1 MKRHSFIGIVSVSI
15 IVAFVIIS
23 NADFLNQLSVIELQ
37 AVKNEL
43 AIDSQSNISTINLI
57 FDEYLKPISLMAN
70 SMGTAY
76 DITTVDELK
85 IVLNDLKI
93 TGNFISVE
101 LIGED
106 GYSYSSDGQESIFT
120 DIALFDFENSSEVV
134 ITDIYYDEFIKENI
148 ISIGVPLPDN
158 GKGYYLV
165 GNLSAD
171 HLNALFENN
180 FTDYGRY
187 FHIIDGNGSYVAT
200 TENSFTLNSQIPF
213 FSVGELVDIHGDFSS
228 DDLYTDFQNKETGM
242 ISYSM
247 KVEKR
252 YMYYEPI
259 GINDWMLTTIITAET
274 AEADT
279 IMYRDIS
286 YLMVIRNTFFLA
298 SFALVIVMYM
308 RKMLNNNRTLQECL
322 ETLSQQTNKII
333 IEWDYRN
340 KTVIPHSDFK
350 TMLGES
356 FSVKGKLWDIKK
368 MDFIHE
374 DDIPTFTEALNIVQK
389 RGTVQDVSV
398 RLKKTSG
405 EYIWCKISVV
415 FIRNKK
421 GAIIKALGFIENI
434 QSIVEET
441 EELKKTAELDLLTG
455 LYNKMT
461 TERLI
466 KNRIKDSPE
475 EVNALFIID
484 FDNFKTLNDKFGHT
498 VGDEALK
505 ELSQKIKMLFRQ
517 SDIVG
522 RVGGDEFFVLLLNYG
537 TLSLVLK
544 KAQSLC
550 SDLRKTYELNGAK
563 VEITFSVGISLYPNH
578 GVNCEELYRA
588 ADEALYKVK
597 EAGKSGYCV
606 YSDEVQSCNTL
617 KK

>member
-1 MKRHSFIGIVSVSI
+1 MKGHTFIGIVSVSI
-15 IVAFVIIS
+15 IVAFVIFS
-23 NADFLNQLSVIELQ
+23 NADFLKKLSDVELQ

-43 AIDSQSNISTINLI
+43 AIDSQNNISTIRLI

-70 SMGTAY
+70 RLGTAY
-76 DITTVDELK
+76 DIDTVDELK

-101 LIGED
+101 LIGDD
-106 GYSYSSDGQESIFT
+106 GYSYSSDGQESLFT
-120 DIALFDFENSSEVV
+120 DIALFRGKDSSEVV

-158 GKGYYLV
+158 GKGYYLI

-171 HLNALFENN
+171 HLNKLFENN
-180 FTDYGRY
+180 FTDFGRY
-187 FHIIDGNGSYVAT
+187 FHIIDGNGSYVST

-213 FSVGELVDIHGDFSS
+213 FSVGELIDIHGDFSS
-228 DDLYTDFQNKETGM
+228 DDLYTDFQNKQTGM

-259 GINDWMLTTIITAET
+259 GINDWMLSTIITAEI
-274 AEADT
+274 AEADS
-279 IMYRDIS
+279 ILYRDIS
-286 YLMVIRNTFFLA
+286 YLMVIKNTLFLA
-298 SFALVIVMYM
+298 SFAFVIVMYM
-308 RKMLNNNRTLQECL
+308 RKMLNNNKTLQDCL

-340 KTVIPHSDFK
+340 KTVIPHSDYK
-350 TMLGES
+350 TMLGEG
-356 FSVKGKLWDIKK
+356 FTLKGKLWDTKK
-368 MDFIHE
+368 MDFIHP
-374 DDIPTFTEALNIVQK
+374 DDIPQFTEALKVVQN

-398 RLKKTSG
+398 RIKKMDG

-421 GAIIKALGFIENI
+421 GTILKALGFLENI
-434 QSIVEET
+434 QAIVEET

-455 LYNKMT
+455 LYNKVT

-466 KNRIKDSPE
+466 KTRIKESPE
-475 EVNALFIID
+475 EVNALFIVD
-484 FDNFKTLNDKFGHT
+484 FDNFKILNDTFGHA

-505 ELSQKIKMLFRQ
+505 ELSQKIKRLFRQ
-517 SDIVG
+517 TDIVG

-537 TLSLVLK
+537 QVSLLLQ
-544 KAQSLC
+544 KAHSLC
-550 SDLRKTYELNGAK
+550 SDLRKTYEQDGQK

-578 GVNCEELYRA
+578 GTTCTELYKA
-588 ADEALYKVK
+588 ADSALYEVK
-597 EAGKSGYCV
+597 KNGKSGYCLFEG
-606 YSDEVQSCNTL
+606 EVQSC
-617 KK
+617 